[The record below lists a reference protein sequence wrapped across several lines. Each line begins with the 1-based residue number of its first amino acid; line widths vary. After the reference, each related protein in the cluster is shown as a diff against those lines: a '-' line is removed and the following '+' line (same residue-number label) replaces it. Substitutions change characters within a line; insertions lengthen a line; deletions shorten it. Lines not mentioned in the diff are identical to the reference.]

1 MIIFLTYPISPVS
14 SCTVSYQLDL
24 FIYSLHYL
32 LLIVLNL
39 FHILYK
45 HHSLAVITA
54 TKKITGSP
62 KKKFLKKMYWKLW
75 FLIVD
80 RQKSNHL
87 KVIQYENTLL
97 AFHKWIKRTN
107 TISDVQ
113 IIDFWWLHSKGHGK
127 WLSTN
132 MLCQSLSILQTT

>member
-1 MIIFLTYPISPVS
+1 MIIFLPYPISPVS

-32 LLIVLNL
+32 LFIVFNL

-54 TKKITGSP
+54 TKKNHRIS

-97 AFHKWIKRTN
+97 AFHKWIKRTT

-113 IIDFWWLHSKGHGK
+113 IIDFWWLLSKGHGK

-132 MLCQSLSILQTT
+132 MLC

>member
-54 TKKITGSP
+54 TKKKKITGSP

-87 KVIQYENTLL
+87 RVIQYENTFL

-113 IIDFWWLHSKGHGK
+113 IIDFWWLLSKGHGK

-132 MLCQSLSILQTT
+132 MLC

>member
-1 MIIFLTYPISPVS
+1 MIIFLTYPISPMP

-32 LLIVLNL
+32 LLIVFNL

-45 HHSLAVITA
+45 HHSHSLVVITA
-54 TKKITGSP
+54 HKKTHTGSP
-62 KKKFLKKMYWKLW
+62 KKFFKNVLKIMISHCWSTK
-75 FLIVD
+75 V
-80 RQKSNHL
+80 KSFESNP
-87 KVIQYENTLL
+87 IWNTFL

-132 MLCQSLSILQTT
+132 MLC

>member
-54 TKKITGSP
+54 TKKNHRIS

-87 KVIQYENTLL
+87 KVIQYENTFL

-132 MLCQSLSILQTT
+132 MLC

>member
-54 TKKITGSP
+54 TKKNHRIS
-62 KKKFLKKMYWKLW
+62 KKRFLKKMYWKLW

-87 KVIQYENTLL
+87 RVIQYENTFL
-97 AFHKWIKRTN
+97 AFHKWIKRTT

-113 IIDFWWLHSKGHGK
+113 IIDFWWLLSKGHGK

-132 MLCQSLSILQTT
+132 MLC

>member
-32 LLIVLNL
+32 LLIVFNL

-62 KKKFLKKMYWKLW
+62 QKKKFLKIMYWKLW

-87 KVIQYENTLL
+87 KVIQYENTFL

-113 IIDFWWLHSKGHGK
+113 IIDFWWLLSKGHGK

-132 MLCQSLSILQTT
+132 MLC